1 MSPPAP
7 SASPLVTPASASPT
21 VRHEPLKIL
30 GVFDASMLVVGSV
43 VGAGIFLVGGFVADT
58 VTSPAA
64 FLGVWLLG
72 GVFALCGALCNG
84 ELGVLFPRGGGEY
97 VYLSEAFG
105 SGLGFL
111 SGWTSFWIGFPGS
124 IATLAS
130 GFGRNVR
137 ELTGLAPGWENV
149 IGIVAVVLL
158 TCLNVLGIHRGK
170 HVQNVLSVAKLLAF
184 ALVIVLGF
192 FFGHGQASHFHPFFD
207 AHQPA
212 SGLAAALI
220 PIYFAYSGWNAA
232 TYVAG
237 EMKNPHRDL
246 GRALAFGTLG
256 CVVLYLLV
264 NAGFLSALGLAG
276 LQGSKDV
283 AGATAASTF
292 GPGMGSFVTALVALA
307 VLSSLQATIVTGPR
321 IYHAMADDGLF
332 VARLARLHPRTRV
345 PLAALLVQGLLSC
358 VLLLSGRFEM
368 LLNFTT
374 FALCLFSTI
383 CVAAVIVLRIRRPDL
398 PRAWKTPGYPV
409 TPLLFIAGNIWVL
422 YRLVASGAHEALIGG
437 LIVVSGVPAYAYF
450 KRTRRIGLAASR

>member
-1 MSPPAP
+1 MT
-7 SASPLVTPASASPT
+7 TPDT
-21 VRHEPLKIL
+21 RHEPLRIL

-43 VGAGIFLVGGFVADT
+43 VGAGIFLVGGFVAES

-72 GVFALCGALCNG
+72 GVFALSGALCNA
-84 ELGVLFPRGGGEY
+84 ELGVMFPRGGGEY

-105 SGLGFL
+105 SGIGFL

-124 IATLAS
+124 VATLAS

-137 ELTGLAPGWENV
+137 VLLGLSPAWENV
-149 IGIVAVVLL
+149 IGLGAVLL
-158 TCLNVLGIHRGK
+158 LTGLNILGLRRGK
-170 HVQNVLSVAKLLAF
+170 WIQNILSVAKLLVF
-184 ALVIVLGF
+184 ALVIVFGV
-192 FFGHGQASHFHPFFD
+192 FFGHAGQANFHPFWD
-207 AHQPA
+207 GHQAA

-237 EMKNPHRDL
+237 EMRDPHKDL
-246 GRALAFGTLG
+246 GRALAMGTLG
-256 CVVLYLLV
+256 CIVLYLAV
-264 NAGFLSALGLAG
+264 NAGFLSALGVAG
-276 LQGSKDV
+276 LRTSKDV
-283 AGATAASTF
+283 AGATVAATF

-332 VARLARLHPRTRV
+332 VSRLARLHPETRV
-345 PLAALLVQGLLSC
+345 PVAGLGVQCLLSC

-383 CVAAVIVLRIRRPDL
+383 CVGAVIVLRVRRPDL

-409 TPLLFIAGNIWVL
+409 TPLVFIAGNAWVL
-422 YRLVASGAHEALIGG
+422 YSLVASGAKEALIGTA
-437 LIVVSGVPAYAYF
+437 IVLSGAPAFLYF
-450 KRTRRIGLAASR
+450 KRRATQRAA

>member
-1 MSPPAP
+1 VS
-7 SASPLVTPASASPT
+7 TPTERA
-21 VRHEPLKIL
+21 EPLRIL
-30 GVFDASMLVVGSV
+30 GVFDASMLVIGSV
-43 VGAGIFLVGGFVADT
+43 VGAGIFLVGGFVAES

-72 GVFALCGALCNG
+72 GLFALAGALCNG

-137 ELTGLAPGWENV
+137 ELAGLPPGWENV
-149 IGIVAVVLL
+149 IGIVTVVVL
-158 TCLNVLGIHRGK
+158 TGVNVLGLRRGK
-170 HVQNVLSVAKLLAF
+170 HAQNVLSVAKLLAF
-184 ALVIVLGF
+184 GLVIVLGV
-192 FFGHGQASHFHPFFD
+192 FFGQGRGAHFRPFFGD
-207 AHQPA
+207 GATGQTA
-212 SGLAAALI
+212 AGLATALI

-237 EMKNPHRDL
+237 EMRDPRRDL
-246 GRALAFGTLG
+246 GRALAFGTAA
-256 CVVLYLLV
+256 CVVLYLAV
-264 NAGFLSALGLAG
+264 NAGFLGALGLAG
-276 LQGSKDV
+276 LRASKDV

-292 GPGMGSFVTALVALA
+292 GAGMGSFVSGLVALA

-332 VARLARLHPRTRV
+332 VARLARIHPVTRV
-345 PLAALLVQGLLSC
+345 PVAALVAQGALSC
-358 VLLLSGRFEM
+358 ALLLSGRFEM

-383 CVAAVIVLRIRRPDL
+383 CVASVIVLRVRRPDL
-398 PRAWKTPGYPV
+398 PRAFKTPGYPL
-409 TPLLFIAGNIWVL
+409 TPAIFIAGNVWVL
-422 YRLVASGAHEALIGG
+422 YRLVASGAREALIGAV
-437 LIVVSGVPAYAYF
+437 IVLTGVPAYLYF
-450 KRTRRIGLAASR
+450 RRARRALAATPV